1 MCCPRLVSLASYG
14 EHTVLGI
21 EIHYVQ
27 SNEFRPAQPN
37 AIKKTQNGGIT
48 GTVNTRVGLQPLN
61 NALSS
66 ASFSAPPRG
75 AIGHEQGR
83 CSPRERTRHGPSD
96 RKQHRQKQIL
106 DMAIGICQCKQCQP
120 GVLKP
125 ASLNLRRPP

>member
-1 MCCPRLVSLASYG
+1 MVSLASYG

-48 GTVNTRVGLQPLN
+48 GTGNTRVGLAAFEQRFEFRFVQRP
-61 NALSS
+61 
-66 ASFSAPPRG
+66 APWGNWPRT
-75 AIGHEQGR
+75 GR

-96 RKQHRQKQIL
+96 RKQHRQKQIP

-120 GVLKP
+120 GVVKP
-125 ASLNLRRPP
+125 VSLNRRRPP